1 MKTQSSKKIIGAF
14 DDLIEAKRNITQ
26 GISDSLTNDLAKGSI
41 NDLLRQIG
49 AEDLVHAQTKG
60 EMHEGEEID
69 LKKKEKKE
77 QPKHVEPAYNYA
89 ERIIHGEGRI
99 HAEDSREIAVKIEE
113 IMIELKKIVEGSKE
127 LQVEFMQVTIE
138 QAPKKPGKYHLN
150 FVEWLLQNVMQI
162 RLRIEDSSAWLAMFK
177 SKKDKRKYWNMF
189 KKHGTTFGLSNE
201 RNVSTQ
207 VG

>member
-26 GISDSLTNDLAKGSI
+26 GISDSLANDLAKGSV
-41 NDLLRQIG
+41 NDLLKQIG
-49 AEDLVHAQTKG
+49 AEDLVHTQASG
-60 EMHEGEEID
+60 DMEEGEEID
-69 LKKKEKKE
+69 LKGKKKE
-77 QPKHVEPAYNYA
+77 QPQHVEPAYNYA
-89 ERIIHGEGRI
+89 ERIIHGEKRI
-99 HAEDSREIAVKIEE
+99 QAENAQEIKVKIEE
-113 IMIELKKIVEGSKE
+113 VMIELRKIVDSSKE
-127 LQVEFMQVTIE
+127 LQVEFRAVTIE
-138 QAPKKPGKYHLN
+138 KVPAKPGKYHLN

-177 SKKDKRKYWNMF
+177 SKKDKRQYWNMF

-201 RNVSTQ
+201 RGVATQ